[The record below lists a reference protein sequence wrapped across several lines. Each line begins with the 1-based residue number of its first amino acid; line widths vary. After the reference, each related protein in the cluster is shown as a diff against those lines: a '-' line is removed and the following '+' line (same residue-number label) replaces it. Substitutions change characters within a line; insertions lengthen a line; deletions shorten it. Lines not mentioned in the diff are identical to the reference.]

1 MKRKRQLPLAVPI
14 CTSALTIFLIGHL
27 WSGSASGDPVTPL
40 PLGLPPLEAHQRPV
54 KKQVDLGRKLFFD
67 RRLAFNNTNSC
78 AMCHIESQGLTS
90 HQSATAIGMEGRS
103 LSRNAPALYNVAY
116 QALLFHDGRE
126 SDLAQQAWAPLLS
139 PLEMAN
145 PSIGHVVDKVRSLDD
160 YKGLF
165 EAAFDGKAASMQNIG
180 DALASYQRTLL
191 SGNSRFDRWYY
202 GKDEGA
208 LAADEKHG
216 FDVFMGKGRC
226 ATCHTVGETAALFTD
241 QKFYVTG
248 IGYRNAIGGGSQ
260 VARVELA
267 PGEFIDM
274 KHEDMKSFSAPR
286 MNDIGRFAITL
297 EAKDRWAY
305 KTPSLRNVELTY
317 PYMHDGSLSTLEDV
331 VEFYDQGGIAHDGE
345 RALEPL
351 ELSESEKQD
360 LVAFLKTLTSPEDQA
375 KHAGYR

>member
-14 CTSALTIFLIGHL
+14 CTSALAFFLIGHL
-27 WSGSASGDPVTPL
+27 WSYSASGDPATPI
-40 PLGLPPLEAHQRPV
+40 PLGLPPLETHQRPV
-54 KKQVDLGRKLFFD
+54 SKQVDLGRKLFFD

-78 AMCHIESQGLTS
+78 AMCHIESQGMTS

-126 SDLAQQAWAPLLS
+126 SDLSQQAWAPLLS

-145 PSIGHVVDKVRSLDD
+145 PSIGYVVDKVRSLDD

-165 EAAFDGKAASMQNIG
+165 EAAFNGQAASMQTIG
-180 DALASYQRTLL
+180 DSLASYQRTLL

-202 GKDEGA
+202 GKDDSA
-208 LAADEKHG
+208 LSVDEKDG
-216 FDVFMGKGRC
+216 FDVFVGKGRC
-226 ATCHTVGETAALFTD
+226 ATCHTVSEKSALFTD

-248 IGYRNAIGGGSQ
+248 IGYRNAIGGGSR
-260 VARVELA
+260 VSRVELA
-267 PGEFIDM
+267 PGEFIEM
-274 KHEDMKSFSAPR
+274 KHEDMQSFSAPR
-286 MNDIGRFAITL
+286 INDIGRFAITL
-297 EAKDRWAY
+297 NPEDRWSY

-331 VEFYDQGGIAHDGE
+331 VEFYDRGGIAHDGE
-345 RALEPL
+345 RVIEPL
-351 ELSESEKQD
+351 ELTEKEKAD
-360 LVAFLKTLTSPEDQA
+360 LVAFLKSLTSPEDQA
-375 KHAGYR
+375 KHIGYR

>member
-14 CTSALTIFLIGHL
+14 CATALTVFLTGHF
-27 WSGSASGDPVTPL
+27 WSNPASGDSQPPT

-54 KKQVDLGRKLFFD
+54 TKQVELGRKLFFD

-160 YKGLF
+160 YQGMF
-165 EAAFDGKAASMQNIG
+165 EAAFDGRAASMQTIG
-180 DALASYQRTLL
+180 NALASYQRTLL

-202 GKDEGA
+202 GKDSIA
-208 LAADEKHG
+208 LATDEKAG
-216 FDVFMGKGRC
+216 FEIFMGKARC
-226 ATCHTVGETAALFTD
+226 ATCHTVGETSALFTD

-248 IGYRNAIGGGSQ
+248 IGYRNAVGGGARVS
-260 VARVELA
+260 RVELA
-267 PGEFIDM
+267 PGQFIEM

-286 MNDIGRFAITL
+286 VNDIGRFAITL
-297 EAKDRWAY
+297 NSEDRWAY

-331 VEFYDQGGIAHDGE
+331 VEFYDRGGIAHDGE
-345 RALEPL
+345 RVLEPL
-351 ELSESEKQD
+351 GLTEQEKAD
-360 LVAFLKTLTSPEDQA
+360 LVAFLKALTSPEDKA
-375 KHAGYR
+375 KHVGYR